1 LFQGARCAGRS
12 VNADYHKAGTRI
24 GMPSSQARD
33 CARRK
38 AFRQAIG
45 AHGIDQGKSRRKV
58 MSTMMAAGIS
68 DEDIL
73 SRLRKVLHDTFEIEP
88 TRVTPAAHLFTDLEL
103 DSIDAVDLAIQVQDM
118 TGMRIKPEDFK
129 NVRTVGDVIATVH
142 SLLDR

>member
-1 LFQGARCAGRS
+1 
-12 VNADYHKAGTRI
+12 
-24 GMPSSQARD
+24 
-33 CARRK
+33 
-38 AFRQAIG
+38 
-45 AHGIDQGKSRRKV
+45 

-73 SRLRKVLHDTFEIEP
+73 DRLREVLRDTFEIDP
-88 TRVTPAAHLFTDLEL
+88 ARVVPSAHLFTELEL